1 MVGSMESIP
10 LCENDNVKQGEET
23 LSIILVASS
32 VSQYKNKQQVHAYS
46 KNACLIMK
54 HVGLNALYDISLA
67 TSNY

>member
-1 MVGSMESIP
+1 MESIP

-32 VSQYKNKQQVHAYS
+32 VRQYKNKQQVHAYS
-46 KNACLIMK
+46 KNACSIMK